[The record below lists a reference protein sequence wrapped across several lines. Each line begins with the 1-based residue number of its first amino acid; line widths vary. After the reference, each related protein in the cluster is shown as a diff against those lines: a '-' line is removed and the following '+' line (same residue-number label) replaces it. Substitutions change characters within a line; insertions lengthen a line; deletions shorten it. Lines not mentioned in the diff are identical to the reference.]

1 MDLLLLTAYGCV
13 VVLEKS
19 TSTWRSHRVG
29 ASCAEVTRDERY
41 LGGGGGLTTASEAT
55 ARAAWDYRFLQGT

>member
-29 ASCAEVTRDERY
+29 ASCAEATRDERMAV
-41 LGGGGGLTTASEAT
+41 LAAGRRRR
-55 ARAAWDYRFLQGT
+55 ARHCQ